1 MAVCGLWHT
10 TGLATY
16 FECWTGRCP
25 RVRWEWSL
33 SSSVT
38 IDISSERQITIRWL
52 YQKVKI
58 FNWKLWVY
66 THSLVQAFR
75 ASGFWGGYWCFKLDH
90 KDKIILC
97 NLPVLTSLDYKAF
110 IGLCPIQYSLSV
122 SILNFYF
129 LKNINLMLH
138 STEGTINGINLEKIF
153 NRIKS
158 QNPPSTGHL
167 GVWTMQWN
175 HERWVLTNSQ
185 SWQCNL

>member
-16 FECWTGRCP
+16 TECWTGRCP

-58 FNWKLWVY
+58 FNWKLWAY

-97 NLPVLTSLDYKAF
+97 FLPVLTSLDYKTF

-129 LKNINLMLH
+129 LKKINLMLH
-138 STEGTINGINLEKIF
+138 STEGTINGINSEKYL
-153 NRIKS
+153 IK
-158 QNPPSTGHL
+158 
-167 GVWTMQWN
+167 
-175 HERWVLTNSQ
+175 
-185 SWQCNL
+185 